1 MSYSRQTLIRF
12 GVSNLDRAIEFYTK
26 VLGFTLTERRDD
38 LQFAHIETNVPGLQI
53 GLNPVPDAKGTGS
66 AILNIGVTDIVA
78 ARRVLEGRGVVF
90 RGETQIVPG
99 KVSLAMFA
107 DPDGNAL
114 RLAGPA
120 PRR

>member
-1 MSYSRQTLIRF
+1 MPYGKF
-12 GVSNLDRAIEFYTK
+12 
-26 VLGFTLTERRDD
+26 
-38 LQFAHIETNVPGLQI
+38 
-53 GLNPVPDAKGTGS
+53 TGS

-78 ARRVLEGRGVVF
+78 AHRVLQGRGVVF
-90 RGETQIVPG
+90 RGETQIIPG
-99 KVSLAMFA
+99 RVSLAMFA

>member
-1 MSYSRQTLIRF
+1 MNRTPVLRPSPRDSR
-12 GVSNLDRAIEFYTK
+12 GVRPSHR
-26 VLGFTLTERRDD
+26 
-38 LQFAHIETNVPGLQI
+38 LQI
-53 GLNPVPDAKGTGS
+53 GLNAVPDAKGTGS

-90 RGETQIVPG
+90 RGETQIIPG

-107 DPDGNAL
+107 DPNGNAL